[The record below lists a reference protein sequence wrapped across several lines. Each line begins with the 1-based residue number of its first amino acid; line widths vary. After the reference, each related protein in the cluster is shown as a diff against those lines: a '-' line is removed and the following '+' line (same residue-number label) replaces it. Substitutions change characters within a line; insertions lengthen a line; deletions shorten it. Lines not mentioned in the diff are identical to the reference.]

1 HAGLDYYG
9 IARAILQNV
18 QAYGSGQRLVGAST
32 ITQQVAKNF
41 LLNGEQTIDRKIKE
55 AVLALRI
62 EQAYSKDKILEL
74 YLNEIFL
81 GLGAYGVAAASLEY
95 FDKSVHELTL
105 AEAAYL
111 AALPKGPNN
120 YNPFRY
126 PERALE
132 RRNWVIDRMVENGYA
147 TKEEAEKA
155 KAEPLG
161 VKTRSTAPRIFAA
174 DYFAEEV
181 RRELQDMYGEKTL
194 YEGGLSVRTS
204 LDPGIQLLARQ
215 ALIDGLIKFD
225 TGQGWR
231 GPVAHIDDLTA
242 DWGVPLSKIPA
253 LGDVME
259 WHLAVVLSVDAKGAS
274 IGLQPGRDPGSN
286 AVLPDR
292 ETGTIP
298 IEQMKWAKKV
308 VGIARPVSGADGIL
322 HVGDVVYV
330 ESADDKTPNTY
341 QLRQVPEIE
350 GALVVMDPHTGRV
363 LAMVGGF
370 SYAESQFNR
379 ATQAYRQP
387 GSSFKPFVYSAALDN
402 GYTPSSVVMDAPIE
416 ID

>member
-1 HAGLDYYG
+1 RAGAPQLG
-9 IARAILQNV
+9 HRPHGRERLRHQGRGREGQGRAARRQDPLHRSAHLRR
-18 QAYGSGQRLVGAST
+18 RL
-32 ITQQVAKNF
+32 
-41 LLNGEQTIDRKIKE
+41 
-55 AVLALRI
+55 
-62 EQAYSKDKILEL
+62 
-74 YLNEIFL
+74 
-81 GLGAYGVAAASLEY
+81 
-95 FDKSVHELTL
+95 
-105 AEAAYL
+105 
-111 AALPKGPNN
+111 
-120 YNPFRY
+120 FR
-126 PERALE
+126 R
-132 RRNWVIDRMVENGYA
+132 G
-147 TKEEAEKA
+147 
-155 KAEPLG
+155 G
-161 VKTRSTAPRIFAA
+161 APRTPGH
-174 DYFAEEV
+174 V
-181 RRELQDMYGEKTL
+181 RRE
-194 YEGGLSVRTS
+194 
-204 LDPGIQLLARQ
+204 DPLRGRPLGPHFARSGHPGAGPSGAERRPDQ
-215 ALIDGLIKFD
+215 IRHRA
-225 TGQGWR
+225 GWR